1 MVYQPR
7 TDAPVP
13 HVVAGVD
20 ALQRRIGEAL
30 TTRLAAMRI
39 SLRGS
44 HGRILSLI
52 GPDGT
57 RPSVLAVGWVSK
69 QAIGQR
75 IRELQELGLVTARQ
89 DPDDRRATIV
99 RRTAKGD
106 HVLAQLADGIA
117 DFEREL
123 RDEVGSTRYDVFRE
137 VLDELVRDHLPPA
150 LHQGQV
156 GPGAR

>member
-1 MVYQPR
+1 MVSRRVTPP
-7 TDAPVP
+7 PVP

-30 TTRLAAMRI
+30 TERLTTMRI
-39 SLRGS
+39 VLRGS

-57 RPSVLAVGWVSK
+57 RPSVLAHGWVSK

-75 IRELQELGLVTARQ
+75 IRELQELELVTVQQ
-89 DPDDRRATIV
+89 DPHDRRAIVV
-99 RRTAKGD
+99 RRTAEGD
-106 HVLAQLADGIA
+106 RVLVQLTEGIA

-123 RDEVGSTRYDVFRE
+123 RNEVGAERYDVFRE
-137 VLDELVRDHLPPA
+137 VLDDLANDHLPPA
-150 LHQGQV
+150 LHQDRRPPEG
-156 GPGAR
+156 R

>member
-1 MVYQPR
+1 MVSQRSTPS
-7 TDAPVP
+7 PVP

-30 TTRLAAMRI
+30 TERLTTMRI
-39 SLRGS
+39 VLRGS

-57 RPSVLAVGWVSK
+57 RPSVLADGWVSK

-75 IRELQELGLVTARQ
+75 IRELQELELVTVQQ
-89 DPDDRRATIV
+89 DPHDRRAIVV
-99 RRTAKGD
+99 RRTSEGD
-106 HVLAQLADGIA
+106 RVLTQLTEGVA

-123 RDEVGSTRYDVFRE
+123 RNEVGAERYDAFRE
-137 VLDELVRDHLPPA
+137 VLDELVSDHLPPA
-150 LHQGQV
+150 LTRGTHR
-156 GPGAR
+156 PGEG

>member
-1 MVYQPR
+1 MVYQSSP
-7 TDAPVP
+7 ASSVP
-13 HVVAGVD
+13 HVVAGVE
-20 ALQRRIGEAL
+20 ALQRRIGAAL
-30 TTRLAAMRI
+30 ATRLAVMRI

-57 RPSVLAVGWVSK
+57 RPSVLAQGWVSK

-75 IRELQELGLVTARQ
+75 IRELQELGLVTVRQ
-89 DPDDRRATIV
+89 DPDDRRATVV
-99 RRTAKGD
+99 RRTSTGD
-106 HVLAQLADGIA
+106 HVLAQLAEGIA

-123 RDEVGSTRYDVFRE
+123 RDEVGSGRYEVFRE

-150 LHQGQV
+150 LDQGP
-156 GPGAR
+156 PGAR